1 MLILAA
7 SPCQWHALASAL
19 IWIVSV
25 TQYVNTTTDEPHLV
39 QSRLSFEVKCSKIAP
54 VLSIFRLQTV
64 KEKAMCFTSTAL
76 DAV

>member
-25 TQYVNTTTDEPHLV
+25 TQYVNTTTEPHLV
-39 QSRLSFEVKCSKIAP
+39 QSRRSFEVKCSKIAP
-54 VLSIFRLQTV
+54 VLYIFRLQTV